1 MLIIFDNNPDFGEI
15 AHAKYEERKRIIS
28 IAHSIIS
35 KFPEQFSSRR
45 KNKIATEVCSILY
58 KEIEDKFSLL

>member
-1 MLIIFDNNPDFGEI
+1 MLIIFDNNPEFGEI

-28 IAHSIIS
+28 LAHLIIS

-58 KEIEDKFSLL
+58 KEIEEKFNLL